1 MTWLLLVAVV
11 LGGVA
16 QRVTGMGL
24 ALVSVPL
31 IVVAVGPGPGAVI
44 GNLFGAVASMI
55 VYIRVHRS
63 VEWPLLAAMVPAG
76 LIGVAAGTA
85 VAEMVSPAWA
95 QVLVGGLVL
104 TSIPAS
110 SFVARSRPAER
121 GMRIASA
128 FAVVAG
134 SMSALAGI
142 GGPAMAVLR
151 NLTRW
156 EPLSFAAT
164 LQPFFIGV
172 ATVAVVSRVSADPGV
187 WPDLGLL
194 WAAIGLALL
203 FGLAVGDFVAR
214 HLRPRVVTAA
224 ITIVASSGAAWTLV
238 RGLLAL

>member
-1 MTWLLLVAVV
+1 MTWLLLVAVL

-44 GNLFGAVASMI
+44 GNLFGAVASVI

-63 VEWPLLAAMVPAG
+63 VEWRLLGAMVPAG
-76 LIGVAAGTA
+76 FIGVVAGTA
-85 VAEMVSPAWA
+85 VAEVVSAAWA

-104 TSIPAS
+104 ISIPAS
-110 SFVARSRPAER
+110 IFVARTRRAER
-121 GMRIASA
+121 GVAIASV
-128 FAVVAG
+128 FAAVAG

-164 LQPFFIGV
+164 LQPFFIAV
-172 ATVAVVSRVSADPGV
+172 AAVAVLSRVSADPSV

-203 FGLAVGDFVAR
+203 SGLAVGDFVAR
-214 HLRPRVVTAA
+214 RIPPRFVTAA

>member
-1 MTWLLLVAVV
+1 VTWLLLVAVL

-31 IVVAVGPGPGAVI
+31 IVVAVGPGPGSVI
-44 GNLFGAVASMI
+44 GNLLGVVASVI

-63 VEWPLLAAMVPAG
+63 VEWRLLWAMVPSG
-76 LIGVAAGTA
+76 FIGVVAGTA
-85 VAEMVSPAWA
+85 VAEVVSVAWA

-104 TSIPAS
+104 AAIPAS
-110 SFVARSRPAER
+110 FFVARTRRAER
-121 GMRIASA
+121 GVGITSA
-128 FAVVAG
+128 FAAVAG

-142 GGPAMAVLR
+142 GGPAMAALR

-156 EPLSFAAT
+156 EPVSFAAT
-164 LQPFFIGV
+164 LQPFFIAV
-172 ATVAVVSRVSADPGV
+172 ATVAVLSRVGADPSV

-194 WAAIGLALL
+194 WAAMGLALL
-203 FGLAVGDFVAR
+203 SGIALGDVVAQR
-214 HLRPRVVTAA
+214 LPPRVNTAA

-238 RGLLAL
+238 RGFLAL